1 MSDYSQDEI
10 KRFIRSAAVNKT
22 INPEKQNRH
31 ILNSASYIN
40 GRSYLLDGVDAQAL
54 VDKYHCTG
62 YVPLNHEGKWKNKET
77 VSLDHWIAVNVNP
90 VTGEQSLT
98 NRFTIHYSRT
108 GTHIVPSERSLNH
121 EAMGI

>member
-1 MSDYSQDEI
+1 MSDYTQEEI
-10 KRFIRSAAVNKT
+10 KQFIRSIAVNKT

-31 ILNSASYIN
+31 ILGSGSYIN

-54 VDKYHCTG
+54 VDMYHGTG
-62 YVPLNHEGKWKNKET
+62 YVPLNHAGKWKNKET

-90 VTGEQSLT
+90 VTGEKNVT

-108 GTHIVPSERSLNH
+108 GTHVVPSERSLNH
-121 EAMGI
+121 EAMGV